1 VRLNRLG
8 MMVDAVDLSRN
19 FYDLMALARD
29 ENCLA
34 EAARTIRM
42 APDESLKAVRIRR
55 RL

>member
-1 VRLNRLG
+1 MRLNRLG

-42 APDESLKAVRIRR
+42 ASDEFWKTV
-55 RL
+55 